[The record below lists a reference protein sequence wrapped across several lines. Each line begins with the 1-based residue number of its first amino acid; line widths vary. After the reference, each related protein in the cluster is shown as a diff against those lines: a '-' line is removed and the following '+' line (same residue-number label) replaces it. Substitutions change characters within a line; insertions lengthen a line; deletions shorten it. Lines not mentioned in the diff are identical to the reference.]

1 MNKHSLLTLLATF
14 ALLFSFTLSC
24 NAKGKARAGHVVLI
38 GLDGWGAYS
47 LPKADMPNVKKL
59 MEDGA
64 YTLKKRSA
72 LPSSSA
78 INWASMFMGAG
89 PELHGY
95 TEWGSKTP
103 ELPSRVL
110 NKNGIFP
117 TVFQLL
123 RDARPEA
130 EIGCLY
136 EWEGIKYLVD
146 TLSLSYHYHVADCN
160 KTPKELGNMASSY
173 IKEKHPALVAI
184 CYDGPDHTGHTAGH
198 DTPEYYEKL
207 KELDMYVGQIV
218 QAVKDAGMLDDTIF
232 ILTSDHG
239 GIDKG
244 HGGKTMQEMETAFI
258 ISGKNIKKG
267 LRFDDVS
274 MMQYDVASTIA
285 RIFHL
290 EQPQVW
296 IGRPMEIVFK

>member
-1 MNKHSLLTLLATF
+1 MNKQTFLTLLATF
-14 ALLFSFTLSC
+14 ALLFSFTFSC
-24 NAKGKARAGHVVLI
+24 HAKGKDKAKHVVFI

-130 EIGCLY
+130 EIGVFY
-136 EWEGIKYLVD
+136 GYVM
-146 TLSLSYHYHVADCN
+146 TR
-160 KTPKELGNMASSY
+160 LGAAESGHFCANFNFV
-173 IKEKHPALVAI
+173 IIQNWAI
-184 CYDGPDHTGHTAGH
+184 W
-198 DTPEYYEKL
+198 L
-207 KELDMYVGQIV
+207 LLI
-218 QAVKDAGMLDDTIF
+218 
-232 ILTSDHG
+232 
-239 GIDKG
+239 
-244 HGGKTMQEMETAFI
+244 
-258 ISGKNIKKG
+258 
-267 LRFDDVS
+267 
-274 MMQYDVASTIA
+274 
-285 RIFHL
+285 
-290 EQPQVW
+290 
-296 IGRPMEIVFK
+296 